1 MLILPIHLLLLNEFN
16 TIFNLKKNEIKIFI
30 IFLFFKMQ
38 ANDPIMIEEI
48 RIKRDKKIERNKLIE
63 RFERNAIRNLYNNL
77 DLNVSNI
84 NSLDNNEFKTN
95 KPILELY

>member
-1 MLILPIHLLLLNEFN
+1 
-16 TIFNLKKNEIKIFI
+16 
-30 IFLFFKMQ
+30 MQ

-48 RIKRDKKIERNKLIE
+48 RIKRNKKIERNKLIE